1 MKTSS
6 KYLLLFI
13 PILISAFLIWF
24 FKDIVT
30 YVVIAWVLSMVGA
43 PIMRFCER
51 FLPKGLSAVATL
63 LVFTLVLFLIV
74 GLFLPPI
81 VQQARNLAGIDYEKL
96 TQSLEEPIDDWNQWL
111 INKGFLPSEEEASLV
126 EDKQEEDG
134 DVLQEF
140 AVVKLDSIYKDS
152 TQTNVNLL
160 ININNPKFNNELEE
174 EDNKKPEAFLDKVR
188 NNVFSLLNPARIPE
202 LFGSVFGFMSNI
214 FITLLSVYFIAFF
227 FLKERGLF
235 ESILRSIVSTKYED
249 QAIHALDESSVMLVR
264 YFVGVALQITIITI
278 FVATALTL
286 FGIKNALLIG
296 FFAALI
302 NVIPYLGPIIGAVF
316 GVIITISS
324 SLEQG
329 DQISGVVNSATESAA
344 ALAANPSFYADTL
357 PQILIV
363 IGVFGVMQ
371 LLDNFFIQPNIFSK
385 SVKAH
390 PLEIFVVVLA
400 GAQIGGI
407 TGMVLAIPAYTVLR
421 VLASIFLSE
430 FKIVQSI
437 TKDLSIE
444 KEDSTG
450 NKKDRRE
457 S

>member
-13 PILISAFLIWF
+13 PIVISVVLIWY

-30 YVVIAWVLSMVGA
+30 YVVIAWVLSMMGA
-43 PIMRFCER
+43 PIMRFCQG
-51 FLPKGLSAVATL
+51 FLPKGLSAIVTL
-63 LVFTLVLFLIV
+63 MVFTLVLVLIV
-74 GLFLPPI
+74 WLFLPPI

-96 TQSLEEPIDDWNQWL
+96 TQSLEEPINDWNQWL
-111 INKGFLPSEEEASLV
+111 ITKGFLPEEQEINPSKSNKEEGARVL
-126 EDKQEEDG
+126 ED
-134 DVLQEF
+134 F
-140 AVVKLDSIYKDS
+140 AVVKLDSIYRDS

-160 ININNPKFNNELEE
+160 ININNPKVTNEE
-174 EDNKKPEAFLDKVR
+174 NKDGNEKPKTFLDKVK
-188 NNVFSLLNPARIPE
+188 NNVFSLLNPAKIPE

-227 FLKERGLF
+227 FLKEQGLF

-249 QAIHALDESSVMLVR
+249 QAIHALEESSVLLIR
-264 YFVGVALQITIITI
+264 YFVGVAIQITIITI
-278 FVATALTL
+278 FVATSLSL

-324 SLEQG
+324 SL
-329 DQISGVVNSATESAA
+329 DQSGKISESVNSTTEALVSATGG
-344 ALAANPSFYADTL
+344 SFYTDTL
-357 PQILIV
+357 PQIFIV

-371 LLDNFFIQPNIFSK
+371 LLDNFLVQPNIFSK

-437 TKDLSIE
+437 TKDL
-444 KEDSTG
+444 
-450 NKKDRRE
+450 
-457 S
+457 

>member
-1 MKTSS
+1 
-6 KYLLLFI
+6 
-13 PILISAFLIWF
+13 
-24 FKDIVT
+24 
-30 YVVIAWVLSMVGA
+30 
-43 PIMRFCER
+43 MRFCQK
-51 FLPKGLSAVATL
+51 FLPKGLSAIVTL
-63 LVFTLVLFLIV
+63 SVFTLVLVLIV
-74 GLFLPPI
+74 WLFLPPI

-96 TQSLEEPIDDWNQWL
+96 TASLEEPISDWNQWL
-111 INKGFLPSEEEASLV
+111 ISKGFLPEEAIT
-126 EDKQEEDG
+126 DG
-134 DVLQEF
+134 SGDEVKEKDNVIEKF
-140 AVVKLDSIYKDS
+140 AVVELDSIYKDS
-152 TQTNVNLL
+152 SQTNVNLL
-160 ININNPKFNNELEE
+160 ININNPRSETDIANKTEE
-174 EDNKKPEAFLDKVR
+174 KPKAFLDKVR
-188 NNVFSLLNPARIPE
+188 DNVFSLLNPAKIPE

-227 FLKERGLF
+227 FLKEQGLF

-249 QAIHALDESSVMLVR
+249 QAIHALEESSVMLIR
-264 YFVGVALQITIITI
+264 YFVGVAIQIIIITI
-278 FVATALTL
+278 FVATALSL
-286 FGIKNALLIG
+286 FSIKNALLIG

-324 SLEQG
+324 SLDKGE
-329 DQISGVVNSATESAA
+329 ISGVVNTAA
-344 ALAANPSFYADTL
+344 ETVTNAAGGASFYTDTL
-357 PQILIV
+357 PEILIV

-371 LLDNFFIQPNIFSK
+371 LLDNFLVQPNIFSK

-437 TKDLSIE
+437 TKDL
-444 KEDSTG
+444 
-450 NKKDRRE
+450 
-457 S
+457 

>member
-1 MKTSS
+1 M
-6 KYLLLFI
+6 
-13 PILISAFLIWF
+13 
-24 FKDIVT
+24 
-30 YVVIAWVLSMVGA
+30 IAWVLSMVGA
-43 PIMRFCER
+43 PIMRFCQK
-51 FLPKGLSAVATL
+51 FLPNGLSAVVTL
-63 LVFTLVLFLIV
+63 MAFTLVLVLLV
-74 GLFLPPI
+74 WLFLPPI

-96 TQSLEEPIDDWNQWL
+96 TASLEEPMNDWNKWL
-111 INKGFLPSEEEASLV
+111 IAKGFLPKEESGNLIAAINSEDNKLIE
-126 EDKQEEDG
+126 
-134 DVLQEF
+134 EF
-140 AVVKLDSIYKDS
+140 AVIKLDSIYKDS

-160 ININNPKFNNELEE
+160 ININNPKPVIDLGLEE
-174 EDNKKPEAFLDKVR
+174 NEKPKAFLDKVR
-188 NNVFSLLNPARIPE
+188 NNVFSLLNPAKIPE

-214 FITLLSVYFIAFF
+214 LITLLSVYFIAFF
-227 FLKERGLF
+227 FLKEQGLF
-235 ESILRSIVSTKYED
+235 ESILRSIISTKYED
-249 QAIHALDESSVMLVR
+249 QAIHALEESSVMLVR

-278 FVATALTL
+278 FVATALSL
-286 FGIKNALLIG
+286 FGIKNALLIA

-316 GVIITISS
+316 GIIITISS
-324 SLEQG
+324 NLDKG
-329 DQISGVVNSATESAA
+329 DQLTLIADKAGEVLVGSGG
-344 ALAANPSFYADTL
+344 FYTDTL

-437 TKDLSIE
+437 TKDLS
-444 KEDSTG
+444 DP
-450 NKKDRRE
+450 NKKPQGLT
-457 S
+457 

>member
-1 MKTSS
+1 
-6 KYLLLFI
+6 
-13 PILISAFLIWF
+13 
-24 FKDIVT
+24 
-30 YVVIAWVLSMVGA
+30 VIAWVLSMVGA
-43 PIMRFCER
+43 PIMRFCQK
-51 FLPKGLSAVATL
+51 FLPNGLSAVVTL
-63 LVFTLVLFLIV
+63 MAFTLVLVLLV
-74 GLFLPPI
+74 WLFLPPI

-96 TQSLEEPIDDWNQWL
+96 TASLEEPMNDWNKWL
-111 INKGFLPSEEEASLV
+111 IAKGFLPKEESGNLIAAINSEDNKLIE
-126 EDKQEEDG
+126 
-134 DVLQEF
+134 EF
-140 AVVKLDSIYKDS
+140 AVIKLDSIYKDS

-160 ININNPKFNNELEE
+160 ININNPKPVIDLGLEE
-174 EDNKKPEAFLDKVR
+174 NEKPKAFLDKVR
-188 NNVFSLLNPARIPE
+188 NNVFSLLNPAKIPE

-214 FITLLSVYFIAFF
+214 LITLLSVYFIAFF
-227 FLKERGLF
+227 FLKEQGLF
-235 ESILRSIVSTKYED
+235 ESILRSIISTKYED
-249 QAIHALDESSVMLVR
+249 QAIHALEESSVMLVR

-278 FVATALTL
+278 FVATALSL
-286 FGIKNALLIG
+286 FGIKNALLIA

-316 GVIITISS
+316 GIIITISS
-324 SLEQG
+324 NLDKG
-329 DQISGVVNSATESAA
+329 DQLTLIADKAGEVLVGSGG
-344 ALAANPSFYADTL
+344 FYTDTL

-437 TKDLSIE
+437 TKDLS
-444 KEDSTG
+444 DP
-450 NKKDRRE
+450 NKKPQGLT
-457 S
+457 

>member
-1 MKTSS
+1 M
-6 KYLLLFI
+6 
-13 PILISAFLIWF
+13 
-24 FKDIVT
+24 
-30 YVVIAWVLSMVGA
+30 MGA
-43 PIMRFCER
+43 PIMRFCSG
-51 FLPKGLSAVATL
+51 FLPKGLSAIVTL
-63 LVFTLVLFLIV
+63 MVFTLVLVLV
-74 GLFLPPI
+74 VWLFLPPI

-96 TQSLEEPIDDWNQWL
+96 TQSLEEPINDWNQWL
-111 INKGFLPSEEEASLV
+111 IAKGFLPAEQDVSLL
-126 EDKQEEDG
+126 KSKKEEDSK
-134 DVLQEF
+134 VLEEF

-160 ININNPKFNNELEE
+160 ININNPKIINEDDEE
-174 EDNKKPEAFLDKVR
+174 GEEKPKAFLDKVK
-188 NNVFSLLNPARIPE
+188 NNVFSLLNPAKIPE

-227 FLKERGLF
+227 FLKEQGLF

-249 QAIHALDESSVMLVR
+249 QAIRALDESSVLLIR
-264 YFVGVALQITIITI
+264 YFVGVAIQITIITI
-278 FVATALTL
+278 FVATSLSL

-324 SLEQG
+324 SL
-329 DQISGVVNSATESAA
+329 DQSGKMSGTINNTTEAIVA
-344 ALAANPSFYADTL
+344 GADGSFYTDTL
-357 PQILIV
+357 PQIFIV

-371 LLDNFFIQPNIFSK
+371 LLDNFLVQPNIFSK

-437 TKDLSIE
+437 TKDL
-444 KEDSTG
+444 
-450 NKKDRRE
+450 
-457 S
+457 